1 MTRNP
6 IYKDTVYTSTEST
19 LNYRIESPQGT
30 VLLKGVASERPDG
43 TPIEIYVNRLCEPFL
58 SQSVKVE
65 EGITTDPDA
74 VRTFYLYND
83 LNNTLLETY
92 AFIRAYS
99 GEWNGSNKILNDPIR
114 PNVSHN
120 MLLPFSIYLGTG
132 SDISINGGSGGNE
145 PSGYYLY
152 FDKRNPAT
160 YYEVEVPASFNPNDN
175 VSSAFKGKEVFIAY
189 SNFINLK
196 TQFVTI
202 PQAVLTNNNG
212 LIRPLKDSD
221 KVPSDAHRKF
231 IDGVPYYYWCDGL
244 MDGYTGGEPYIC
256 FYVTPNE
263 TFSPREATFEF
274 SYKGELLCTLKITQP
289 TIAN

>member
-19 LNYRIESPQGT
+19 LRYRIESPQGT

-58 SQSVKVE
+58 SQSVNVE

-92 AFIRAYS
+92 AFIRAYT
-99 GEWNGSNKILNDPIR
+99 GEWNGSNRILNDPIR

-120 MLLPFSIYLGTG
+120 MLLPFSAYLAKG
-132 SDISINGGSGGNE
+132 SDISINGDKEQGGGDGS
-145 PSGYYLY
+145 SDYYLY

-160 YYEVEVPASFNPNDN
+160 YYEVEVPAYFNPNDN
-175 VSSAFKGKEVFIAY
+175 VSSAFKGKKVFVAY
-189 SNFINLK
+189 SNFIHINDFI
-196 TQFVTI
+196 TPRT
-202 PQAVLTNNNG
+202 VLTNNNG
-212 LIRPLKDSD
+212 LIRPILNSD
-221 KVPSDAHRKF
+221 KVPYGAIVGKGS
-231 IDGVPYYYWCDGL
+231 YYYWYDGVI
-244 MDGYTGGEPYIC
+244 DYTGGFPYIC

-274 SYKGELLCTLKITQP
+274 SYKGELLCTLKIKQP
-289 TIAN
+289 TRN

>member
-19 LNYRIESPQGT
+19 LRCRIESPQGT

-58 SQSVKVE
+58 SQSVNVE

-92 AFIRAYS
+92 AFIRAYT

-120 MLLPFSIYLGTG
+120 MLLPFSVYLDTG
-132 SDISINGGSGGNE
+132 SNISI
-145 PSGYYLY
+145 
-152 FDKRNPAT
+152 
-160 YYEVEVPASFNPNDN
+160 
-175 VSSAFKGKEVFIAY
+175 
-189 SNFINLK
+189 
-196 TQFVTI
+196 
-202 PQAVLTNNNG
+202 
-212 LIRPLKDSD
+212 
-221 KVPSDAHRKF
+221 
-231 IDGVPYYYWCDGL
+231 
-244 MDGYTGGEPYIC
+244 
-256 FYVTPNE
+256 TP
-263 TFSPREATFEF
+263 R
-274 SYKGELLCTLKITQP
+274 Q
-289 TIAN
+289 

>member
-19 LNYRIESPQGT
+19 LRYRIESPQGT

-83 LNNTLLETY
+83 LNDTLLETY
-92 AFIRAYS
+92 SFIRAYT
-99 GEWNGSNKILNDPIR
+99 GEWDGSNRILNDPIR

-120 MLLPFSIYLGTG
+120 MLLPFSAYLATG
-132 SDISINGGSGGNE
+132 SDISINGDKEQGGGE
-145 PSGYYLY
+145 GPSDYYLY

-160 YYEVEVPASFNPNDN
+160 YYESEVPASFNPNDN
-175 VSSAFKGKEVFIAY
+175 VSSAFKGKKVYVAY
-189 SNFINLK
+189 SNFININD
-196 TQFVTI
+196 FVT
-202 PQAVLTNNNG
+202 PRTVLTNNDG
-212 LIRPLKDSD
+212 LIRPILNSD
-221 KVPSDAHRKF
+221 NPPYGAIGGKGS
-231 IDGVPYYYWCDGL
+231 YYYWYDGVI
-244 MDGYTGGEPYIC
+244 DYTGGFPYIC

-274 SYKGELLCTLKITQP
+274 YYKDKLLCTLKITQP

>member
-19 LNYRIESPQGT
+19 LRYRIESPKGT

-99 GEWNGSNKILNDPIR
+99 GEWNGSDRILNDPIR

-120 MLLPFSIYLGTG
+120 MLLPFSAYLANG
-132 SDISINGGSGGNE
+132 SDISINGDKEQGGGDGS
-145 PSGYYLY
+145 PDYYLY

-160 YYEVEVPASFNPNDN
+160 YYEAEVPADFDPNDN
-175 VSSAFKGKEVFIAY
+175 VSSAFKGKKVYVAY

-196 TQFVTI
+196 TLFKTL
-202 PQAVLTNNNG
+202 PQVVLTNNNG
-212 LIRPLKDSD
+212 LIRPILNSD
-221 KVPSDAHRKF
+221 NPPYGAIVGEGS
-231 IDGVPYYYWCDGL
+231 YYYWCDEVI
-244 MDGYTGGEPYIC
+244 DYTGGFPYIC

-274 SYKGELLCTLKITQP
+274 YYKDKLLCTLKITQP